1 MGVPKP
7 SLAGCTIAGL
17 LLFPTWVLAAQPEA
31 AGRLVGLGGHRLH
44 IYCSGKGSP
53 AVVVEAG
60 LGDFS
65 FDWVLVQ
72 ARVSRFTRIC
82 TYDRAGY
89 GFSDPGPKP
98 RTFAQINLELHD
110 ALRSLG
116 EKGPFV
122 LVGHSFGGPVVR
134 NYAAVYPQEVAGL
147 VLVDTVAEDQRIPM
161 GDKARRVRDSATGKA
176 IPVPHEAMLD
186 PDRPHLDSREMK
198 EGPPKLEP
206 PFDRLP
212 PRERQ
217 LQVWASAQPA
227 LEDAENSEREWSPEY
242 MLMMHRTP
250 QAGILG
256 SLPLIVLTRAEGGY
270 SDKLDVPSAELEQER
285 RKTQAQLAKLSS
297 RGKQIIVHSGHNME
311 LEAPDQVASTIRQIV
326 EEVRK
331 RT

>member
-1 MGVPKP
+1 
-7 SLAGCTIAGL
+7 
-17 LLFPTWVLAAQPEA
+17 
-31 AGRLVGLGGHRLH
+31 LVDLGGHRLH
-44 IYCSGKGSP
+44 VHCTGKGSP

-72 ARVSRFTRIC
+72 ARVSRFTRVC

-98 RTFAQINLELHD
+98 RTFAQINLELHE

-134 NYAAVYPQEVAGL
+134 NYATTYPQEVAGI
-147 VLVDTVAEDQRIPM
+147 VLVDIVAEDQRIPM
-161 GDKARRVRDSATGKA
+161 GNKARRVRDLATGKA
-176 IPVPHEAMLD
+176 IPLPHEAILD
-186 PDRPHLDSREMK
+186 SDKLHLDLRQTK
-198 EGPPKLEP
+198 EAPPKLDA

-242 MLMMHRTP
+242 MLMMHNTP
-250 QAGILG
+250 QVGILG
-256 SLPLIVLTRAEGGY
+256 SRPLIVLTRAEGGY
-270 SDKLDVPSAELEQER
+270 GNNLDVPPAELEQER
-285 RKTQAQLAKLSS
+285 LETQAQLAKLAT
-297 RGKQIIVHSGHNME
+297 GGEQIIVHSGHNME
-311 LEAPDQVASTIRQIV
+311 VEAPDQVASAIRQIV

-331 RT
+331 SALKAW